1 MKIATLMSNLILLT
15 ILGSTIA
22 SGQEKQ
28 RVPPKQPHLF
38 HCWTDASGETH
49 IKEIILG
56 NNKRAPIP
64 GATMNFSGTP
74 IGNGVPAFHRV
85 GQRQF
90 AITVFG
96 EVEVEERA
104 HSPQQHQP
112 AVARG
117 FSGARGRV
125 GRRGPG
131 RPRRLGVSAMS
142 AAPIAS
148 GVGAHEGEPPLSP
161 DAFLARLR
169 GEKAIALRHARVAS
183 RYARN
188 GSRLLLAASRLLR

>member
-1 MKIATLMSNLILLT
+1 MKIATLMSNIILLT

-96 EVEVEERA
+96 EVEVEASDGSKA
-104 HSPQQHQP
+104 HLNAGDMFFVEDTQGKGHKTMEEGASSVFIRVPDDFN
-112 AVARG
+112 VEVWARG
-117 FSGARGRV
+117 T
-125 GRRGPG
+125 
-131 RPRRLGVSAMS
+131 
-142 AAPIAS
+142 
-148 GVGAHEGEPPLSP
+148 
-161 DAFLARLR
+161 
-169 GEKAIALRHARVAS
+169 
-183 RYARN
+183 N
-188 GSRLLLAASRLLR
+188 